1 MRWVPLLLLALL
13 AGSLVMSLGATP
25 VWAADAMPDRPAL
38 EADLLGADRDRAARA
53 AFALAEL
60 DERSFAYAAALA
72 HYRSVLRIDPGHW
85 FATTARARAENLARY
100 EGQFELLAVLDR
112 VRKDPRRAD
121 DRAEIERLST
131 ALATM
136 PVGRVRTEGLLF
148 VAQAWV
154 GRFADPAR
162 AATPALTA
170 AREADDPAL
179 STAGFDIAW
188 TALQRTGD
196 LARARAEIGIDPRA
210 PEALRKAVAV
220 AVRRALLHRVAIAVS
235 AIALLAAVFALAR
248 VVRDRRGPVALRRI
262 LAPRALLFLA
272 FAPLGS
278 AFVAERWEPGMAPPF
293 LLFGIGLVLAHLLS
307 SLWASAFGRSPWPQR
322 LVGAFVGAGFVV
334 AAAYLALERSEVYG
348 TSFLSGF
355 GL

>member
-1 MRWVPLLLLALL
+1 VRWVFLLVVALL
-13 AGSLVMSLGATP
+13 GGGGST
-25 VWAADAMPDRPAL
+25 VWAADATSAPDRTAL
-38 EADLLGADRDRAARA
+38 EADLSGADHDRAARA

-60 DERSFAYAAALA
+60 DERAFAYEAALA
-72 HYRSVLRIDPGHW
+72 HYRAVLRIDPGHW
-85 FATTARARAENLARY
+85 FATTARARAESLARY
-100 EGQFELLAVLDR
+100 EGQFDALVVLDR

-121 DRAEIERLST
+121 DRAEIERLAV
-131 ALATM
+131 ALGAM

-154 GRFADPAR
+154 GRFAEPAR

-170 AREADDPAL
+170 AREADDPSL

-196 LARARAEIGIDPRA
+196 LSRARAEIGLDPRA

-220 AVRRALLHRVAIAVS
+220 AVRRASLHRISLGIGAVAV
-235 AIALLAAVFALAR
+235 LAGLFAAAR
-248 VVRDRRGPVALRRI
+248 VVRDQRGASTRARLF
-262 LAPRALLFLA
+262 APRALLFLV

-293 LLFGIGLVLAHLLS
+293 LLFGVGLALAHVLV
-307 SLWASAFGRSPWPQR
+307 SLWGGAFGRAPLAPR
-322 LVGAFVGAGFVV
+322 LVGALVGASFVV